1 MRSVCL
7 RRGDSYLKL
16 DAPQYEEVTV
26 ELQTDERKLYND
38 VLQRRLR
45 DIDNAV
51 STGASIKKYSIL
63 FTAILKLRRLCNH
76 GTFFPLAQTSGL
88 ALGPLDPEE
97 ANCGLCSGDDQDKI
111 GLLDNFDFCTEC
123 GRSLVEPLQ
132 GPKKR
137 SGRGTYKKAAL
148 QAAADY
154 PPDLQYGRS
163 TKLALIVNN
172 LEKAPMGSKRLNLT
186 AANNVHIVEP
196 QWNPSIEQQAIAR
209 AVRMGQT
216 RVVTVFRY
224 VTRGTVEE
232 NILELQRKKSN
243 LAKFILDDR
252 PEDEKSGKLEDL
264 KFVLEVDKKR

>member
-26 ELQTDERKLYND
+26 ELQPDERKLYND
-38 VLQRRLR
+38 VLQRCIR

-51 STGASIKKYSIL
+51 STDASIKKYSIL

-76 GTFFPLAQTSGL
+76 GTFFPLAQTFGL

-97 ANCGLCSGDDQDKI
+97 ANCGLCSGDDQDKA
-111 GLLDNFDFCTEC
+111 GLLENFDFYLLA
-123 GRSLVEPLQ
+123 RSLQ
-132 GPKKR
+132 D
-137 SGRGTYKKAAL
+137 RGVAFERIDGQVGYSERQSILDRFT
-148 QAAADY
+148 ADARVKV
-154 PPDLQYGRS
+154 LLMSIQTG
-163 TKLALIVNN
+163 AV
-172 LEKAPMGSKRLNLT
+172 GLNLT

-209 AVRMGQT
+209 AVRIGQT

-224 VTRGTVEE
+224 VTKGTVEE

-243 LAKFILDDR
+243 LAKFTLDDG
-252 PEDEKSGKLEDL
+252 PEDEKSGKLQDL
-264 KFVLEVDKKR
+264 KFVLEIDKK